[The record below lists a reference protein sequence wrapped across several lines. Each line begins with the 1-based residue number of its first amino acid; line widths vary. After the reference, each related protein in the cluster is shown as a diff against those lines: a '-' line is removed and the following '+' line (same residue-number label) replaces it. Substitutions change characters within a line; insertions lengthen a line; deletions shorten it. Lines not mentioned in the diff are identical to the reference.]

1 MTEFLHC
8 YLLWASLA
16 FFKRIYRKI
25 SARGKIGMLSAR
37 KVGTLSTFINNKQE
51 PQVYRFAALRLI
63 ALIIHPFKVLKK
75 QTVNQK

>member
-1 MTEFLHC
+1 
-8 YLLWASLA
+8 
-16 FFKRIYRKI
+16 
-25 SARGKIGMLSAR
+25 MLSAR